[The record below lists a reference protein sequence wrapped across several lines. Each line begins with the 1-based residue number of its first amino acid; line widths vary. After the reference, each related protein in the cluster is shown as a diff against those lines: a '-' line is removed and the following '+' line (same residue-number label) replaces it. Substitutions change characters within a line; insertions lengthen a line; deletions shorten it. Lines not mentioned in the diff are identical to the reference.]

1 MKKILYL
8 ISFLFA
14 VALVGC
20 EEKEPPTPPAPET
33 PSKIETGAAENIA
46 STSATIKGM
55 VNVDIIDYEEI
66 VFGVMYSTKAE
77 DLVDFTAPSKNG
89 LVLIG
94 NEFKVEVTDLKAET
108 KYYYRAYVMLNTLQ
122 ILLGDVKEF
131 TTLEKSGSDE
141 PETPEVPETP
151 EEPETPDEPEQP
163 ESTFVFSVAENKMVT
178 FSPGNLQYHPA
189 NDEWRFAPSQLDYI
203 GEDNANISET
213 YNGWIDLFSWGTGDN
228 PLKINGKIED
238 YATFVDWGANKI
250 GSDASNTWRTL
261 TSDEWKYIINGR
273 YNAEELIGVAQV
285 NGVNG
290 LILLPDGWTCPDD
303 VSFKSGVA
311 EDSESFADYQSFSA
325 SEWSKLEANGA
336 VFFPAS
342 GYHIGIEMKDLQQIC
357 CYWASDAIDEGFSF
371 TLVSESYWLSVEKGP
386 KYLRQSV
393 RLVKDN

>member
-20 EEKEPPTPPAPET
+20 EEKEPA
-33 PSKIETGAAENIA
+33 
-46 STSATIKGM
+46 TSAKVRTGQVINITDESALIEAS
-55 VNVDIIDYEEI
+55 VNVEI
-66 VFGVMYSTKAE
+66 SKYNSVNFGVMYSTYLE
-77 DLVDFTAPSKNG
+77 DINFRN
-89 LVLIG
+89 G
-94 NEFKVEVTDLKAET
+94 NEEFASYMNGKEYEVEITSLSPDT
-108 KYYYRAYVMLNTLQ
+108 KYYYCAYLVLNGIQREFGQ
-122 ILLGDVKEF
+122 IKEF
-131 TTLEKSGSDE
+131 TTLPANEGSEDEGGSEE
-141 PETPEVPETP
+141 PEIP
-151 EEPETPDEPEQP
+151 EEPETP
-163 ESTFVFSVAENKMVT
+163 ESTFVFSVAADKTVT
-178 FSPGNLQYHPA
+178 FSHGNLQYHPA

-203 GEDNANISET
+203 GDDNANISDT

-228 PLKINGKIED
+228 PLNIYGEIED
-238 YATFVDWGANKI
+238 YATFVDWGVNKI
-250 GSDASNTWRTL
+250 GSYAPNTWRTL

-290 LILLPDGWTCPDD
+290 LILLPDGWTCPDG
-303 VSFKSGVA
+303 VSFNSGVA

-325 SEWSKLEANGA
+325 SEWSKLEVNGA

-342 GYHIGIEMKDLQQIC
+342 GFYIGSEMMNLQQMC
-357 CYWASDAIDEGFSF
+357 CYWASDAIDEEFSF
-371 TLVSESYWLSVEKGP
+371 TLVCESYWLNVEKGP

>member
-1 MKKILYL
+1 MKKI
-8 ISFLFA
+8 IPFLA
-14 VALVGC
+14 CMLVALVGC

-33 PSKIETGAAENIA
+33 PSKVETGAAENITA
-46 STSATIKGM
+46 TSAMLKGM

-141 PETPEVPETP
+141 PEIP
-151 EEPETPDEPEQP
+151 EEPEEPEIPDEPEQP
-163 ESTFVFSVAENKMVT
+163 ESTFVFSVSATKAVT

-203 GEDNANISET
+203 GDDNANISET
-213 YNGWIDLFSWGTGDN
+213 YNGWIDLFGWGTGNN
-228 PLKINGKIED
+228 PTNASTD
-238 YATFVDWGANKI
+238 YNDYQTFVDWGVNQI
-250 GSDASNTWRTL
+250 GSYAPNTWRTL
-261 TSDEWKYIINGR
+261 TYIEWEYIINER
-273 YNAEELIGVAQV
+273 SNASNLKGVAQV

-290 LILLPDGWTCPDD
+290 LILLPDGWTCPSG
-303 VSFKSGVA
+303 VTFKSGFDDDLCT
-311 EDSESFADYQSFSA
+311 ECYGNYQTFSA
-325 SEWSKLEANGA
+325 SDWSKLESSGA
-336 VFFPAS
+336 VFFPAAGYRYGS
-342 GYHIGIEMKDLQQIC
+342 GVSDVQDDGYC
-357 CYWASDAIDEGFSF
+357 WSASKG
-371 TLVSESYWLSVEKGP
+371 SYYAGGLYFYSSGANMGDHGRG
-386 KYLRQSV
+386 YGRSV
-393 RLVKDN
+393 RLVQD

>member
-1 MKKILYL
+1 MKKLLYL

-20 EEKEPPTPPAPET
+20 EEKEPQTPPAPET

-46 STSATIKGM
+46 STSATLKGM
-55 VNVDIIDYEEI
+55 VNVEIIDYEEI

-77 DLVDFTAPSKNG
+77 ELDDFTAPSKNG

-131 TTLEKSGSDE
+131 TTLEGTGE
-141 PETPEVPETP
+141 PETPE
-151 EEPETPDEPEQP
+151 
-163 ESTFVFSVAENKMVT
+163 STFMFSVAENKTVT

-213 YNGWIDLFSWGTGDN
+213 YNGWIDVFSWGTGDN
-228 PLKINGKIED
+228 PLKIYREIVD
-238 YATFVDWGANKI
+238 YATFVDWGVNKI
-250 GSDASNTWRTL
+250 GSYAPNTWRTL
-261 TSDEWKYIINGR
+261 TSDEWEYIINGR
-273 YNAEELIGVAQV
+273 YNAKELKGVAQV

-311 EDSESFADYQSFSA
+311 EESESFADYQSFSA
-325 SEWSKLEANGA
+325 SQWSKLEASGA

-342 GYHIGIEMKDLQQIC
+342 GFHKGSEMMNLQQMC
-357 CYWASDAIDEGFSF
+357 CYWVANAIDEEFSF
-371 TLVSESYWLSVEKGP
+371 TLLCQSYWLNVEKGP

>member
-20 EEKEPPTPPAPET
+20 EEKEPPTPPTPDT
-33 PSKIETGAAENIA
+33 PSKVETGAAENITA
-46 STSATIKGM
+46 TSATLKGM
-55 VNVDIIDYEEI
+55 VNVDIIDYEELI
-66 VFGVMYSTKAE
+66 FGVMYSTKAE

-141 PETPEVPETP
+141 PETPEENV
-151 EEPETPDEPEQP
+151 
-163 ESTFVFSVAENKMVT
+163 TFVAKPFSVAIKKKVT
-178 FSPGNLQYHPA
+178 FSSGNLQYHPA

-213 YNGWIDLFSWGTGDN
+213 YNGWIDLFGWGTGNN
-228 PLKINGKIED
+228 PTNKSSNYDD
-238 YATFVDWGANKI
+238 YPTFVDWGVNKI
-250 GSDASNTWRTL
+250 GSDAPNTWRSL
-261 TSDEWKYIINGR
+261 TKEEWAYIILGR
-273 YNAEELIGVAQV
+273 YNAEELKGVAQV

-290 LILLPDGWTCPDD
+290 LILLPDDWTCPSG
-303 VSFKSGVA
+303 VTFKSGFDDDWCT
-311 EDSESFADYQSFSA
+311 ECYGNYQTFSA
-325 SEWSKLEANGA
+325 SDWSKLESSGA
-336 VFFPAS
+336 VFFSAAGCRFCSNVNYVQYYGYYWSATEYSNS
-342 GYHIGIEMKDLQQIC
+342 GAGCL
-357 CYWASDAIDEGFSF
+357 GFGSGGADVYNYERNF
-371 TLVSESYWLSVEKGP
+371 G
-386 KYLRQSV
+386 QSV

>member
-1 MKKILYL
+1 
-8 ISFLFA
+8 
-14 VALVGC
+14 
-20 EEKEPPTPPAPET
+20 
-33 PSKIETGAAENIA
+33 
-46 STSATIKGM
+46 M

-89 LVLIG
+89 LILIG

-151 EEPETPDEPEQP
+151 EENV
-163 ESTFVFSVAENKMVT
+163 TFVAKPFSVAIKKRVT
-178 FSPGNLQYHPA
+178 FSSGNLQYHPA

-203 GEDNANISET
+203 GEDNANISDT
-213 YNGWIDLFSWGTGDN
+213 YNGWIDLFGWGTGDN

-238 YATFVDWGANKI
+238 YATFVDWGVNKI
-250 GSDASNTWRTL
+250 GSYAPNTWRTL
-261 TSDEWKYIINGR
+261 KSDEWEYIIHGR
-273 YNAEELIGVAQV
+273 YNAEELKGVAQV

-290 LILLPDGWTCPDD
+290 LILLPDDWTCPDD

-311 EDSESFADYQSFSA
+311 EESESFADYQSFSA
-325 SEWSKLEANGA
+325 SQWSKLEASGA

-342 GYHIGIEMKDLQQIC
+342 GFQKGSEMMDLQQIC
-357 CYWASDAIDEGFSF
+357 CYWVANAIDEGFSF
-371 TLVSESYWLSVEKGP
+371 TLVCQSYWLNVEKGP
-386 KYLRQSV
+386 KHLRQSV

>member
-8 ISFLFA
+8 ISFFFA
-14 VALVGC
+14 VTLVGC
-20 EEKEPPTPPAPET
+20 EEKEPPTPPTPDT
-33 PSKIETGAAENIA
+33 PSKVETGAAENITA
-46 STSATIKGM
+46 TSATLKGM
-55 VNVDIIDYEEI
+55 VNVDIIDYEEL
-66 VFGVMYSTKAE
+66 VFGVLYSTKAE
-77 DLVDFTAPSKNG
+77 ELDDFTAPSKNG
-89 LVLIG
+89 LFLIG
-94 NEFKVEVTDLKAET
+94 NEFKVNVTDLKAET
-108 KYYYRAYVMLNTLQ
+108 KYYYRAYVMLNNLQ

-141 PETPEVPETP
+141 PETPE
-151 EEPETPDEPEQP
+151 EPET
-163 ESTFVFSVAENKMVT
+163 TFVFSVAENKTVT

-189 NDEWRFAPSQLDYI
+189 NEEWCFAPSQLDYI
-203 GEDNANISET
+203 GQDNDNLGPG
-213 YNGWIDLFSWGTGDN
+213 YNGWIDVFSWGTGDN
-228 PLKINGKIED
+228 PLKIYGEIED
-238 YATFVDWGANKI
+238 YATFVDWGVNKI
-250 GSDASNTWRTL
+250 GSYAPNTWRTL

-273 YNAEELIGVAQV
+273 YNAEELVGVAQV

-357 CYWASDAIDEGFSF
+357 CYWSSDAIDEGFSF
-371 TLVSESYWLSVEKGP
+371 TLVCQSYWLNVEKGP